1 MSVYESV
8 WGKAEKNW
16 KPVDFRKTQLC
27 IALLVFSWMGMVA
40 SFVFGIFAMIYRSD
54 LPSLLLIASMVV
66 WLACGIAYIRI
77 RRNMRKYIKVMQ

>member
-27 IALLVFSWMGMVA
+27 IALLVFLE
-40 SFVFGIFAMIYRSD
+40 Y
-54 LPSLLLIASMVV
+54 L
-66 WLACGIAYIRI
+66 
-77 RRNMRKYIKVMQ
+77 Q